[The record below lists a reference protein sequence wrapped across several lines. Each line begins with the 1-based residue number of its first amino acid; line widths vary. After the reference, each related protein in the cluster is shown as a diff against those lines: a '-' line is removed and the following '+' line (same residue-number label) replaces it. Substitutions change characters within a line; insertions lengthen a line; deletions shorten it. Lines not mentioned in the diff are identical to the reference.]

1 MRKTLVFKNI
11 QVQRKES
18 WAESKSIVAQEI
30 NKVIPEKQFHQILSK
45 IERAFFSTRVYFH
58 RQ

>member
-18 WAESKSIVAQEI
+18 WAESKSIVGQEI
-30 NKVIPEKQFHQILSK
+30 NKVIPEKQFHQILSN
-45 IERAFFSTRVYFH
+45 IERAFFSTRVFFH